1 MQHSL
6 TWAELAGLRVG
17 VYGLGV
23 EGRANL
29 RACQARGLSPMLV
42 DDQPQPELPDALV
55 TSAGGL
61 DALATCEVVIV
72 SPGISIYSDAITS
85 LRERGVKIV
94 GGLGLWLAGA
104 DLDRVICI
112 TGTKGKSTT
121 AALTAHL
128 LNEWG
133 YRCLV
138 GGNIGTA
145 PWDPECGDDYDFWVV
160 EVSSYQAT
168 SATVAPPVVV
178 VTSLNPDHLPW
189 HCGDVETYYR
199 DKLSLCTRPGARVT
213 VANADSP
220 ELVQHA
226 ALLGSTVHWVS
237 NTDVADESWVSAVPL
252 LGQHNQRNA
261 VLAAA
266 ALREAGIAEASDAD
280 ALARA
285 AATFRPLAHRLTL
298 IDTVDGVRF
307 IDDGLAT
314 NVLPTIAALESLPG
328 ERVALI
334 VGGHDRGIDYR
345 PLGAYLREADAEVL
359 VLTTPAVG
367 SRIATEVAES
377 LPGTR
382 SLVRECADL
391 DEAVVGGFDWARPG
405 GIVLLSPAAPS
416 FGVYRDYKDR
426 SDAFVRAVHA
436 LAGKS

>member
-6 TWAELAGLRVG
+6 TWSELAGRRVG
-17 VYGLGV
+17 LYGLGV
-23 EGRANL
+23 EGQANL
-29 RACQARGLSPMLV
+29 RACQARGISPILV
-42 DDQPQPELPDALV
+42 DDRAQPGVLA
-55 TSAGGL
+55 TSEGGL
-61 DALATCEVVIV
+61 EALAGCEVVIV
-72 SPGISIYSDAITS
+72 SPGISLYSATITT
-85 LRERGVKIV
+85 LRDRGVQIV

-104 DLDRVICI
+104 DLDKVICI

-168 SATVAPPVVV
+168 SAPVAPPVVV

-189 HCGDVETYYR
+189 HGDVETYYR

-213 VANADSP
+213 VANADSA

-226 ALLGSTVHWVS
+226 ALLGPTVRWVS
-237 NTDVADESWVSAVPL
+237 SGAVADEPWVASVPL

-261 VLAAA
+261 VLAAT

-285 AATFRPLAHRLTL
+285 AATFQPLAHRLTL
-298 IDTVDGVRF
+298 IDTIDGVRF

-345 PLGAYLREADAEVL
+345 PLGAYLRDADAEVL

-367 SRIATEVAES
+367 ARMAAEVAES

-382 SLVRECADL
+382 SAVQECADL
-391 DEAVVGGFDWARPG
+391 DEAVAAGFTWARPG

-426 SDAFVRAVHA
+426 SDAFVRAAHA
-436 LAGKS
+436 LAD

>member
-1 MQHSL
+1 MQRSL
-6 TWAELAGLRVG
+6 TWPDLAGRRVG
-17 VYGLGV
+17 LYGLGV
-23 EGRANL
+23 EGHANL
-29 RACQARGLSPMLV
+29 RACRALGLAPALV
-42 DDQPQPELPDALV
+42 DDHPQPGLPGSLTTAD
-55 TSAGGL
+55 GGL
-61 DALATCEVVIV
+61 DALATCDVVIV
-72 SPGISIYSDAITS
+72 SPGISIYSEPVTA
-85 LRERGVKIV
+85 LRDRGVQIV

-104 DLDRVICI
+104 DLDKVICI

-133 YRCLV
+133 HRCLV

-189 HCGDVETYYR
+189 HGDVETYYR

-213 VANADSP
+213 VANADSA
-220 ELVQHA
+220 ELVEHA
-226 ALLGSTVHWVS
+226 DLLGPTVRWVS
-237 NTDVADESWVSAVPL
+237 SDAVADEPWVASVPL
-252 LGQHNQRNA
+252 IGQHNQRNA
-261 VLAAA
+261 VLAAI

-285 AATFRPLAHRLTL
+285 SATFQPLAHRLTL
-298 IDTVDGVRF
+298 VDTIDGVRF

-345 PLGAYLREADAEVL
+345 PLGAYLRDADAEVL

-367 SRIATEVAES
+367 ARIASEVAES

-382 SLVRECADL
+382 SAVQECADL
-391 DEAVVGGFDWARPG
+391 DEAVAAGFTWARPG

-426 SDAFVRAVHA
+426 SDAFARAAHA
-436 LAGKS
+436 LSD